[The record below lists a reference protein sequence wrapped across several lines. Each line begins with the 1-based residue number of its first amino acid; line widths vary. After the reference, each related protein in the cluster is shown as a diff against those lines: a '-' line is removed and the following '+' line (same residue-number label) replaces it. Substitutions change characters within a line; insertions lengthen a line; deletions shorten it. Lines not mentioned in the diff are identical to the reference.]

1 VGFEFIP
8 NRYDIRY
15 YLKRVSYRFGAY
27 YDKTYFNIGG
37 NQVNAA
43 GFTFGMSMPI
53 NKWYNA
59 ITWSVDFGQR
69 GALEDNMVRER
80 YIQFNFNL
88 NLHDIWFVKRKYN

>member
-1 VGFEFIP
+1 M
-8 NRYDIRY
+8 
-15 YLKRVSYRFGAY
+15 
-27 YDKTYFNIGG
+27 
-37 NQVNAA
+37 NAA